1 MVTFFENLPQ
11 RLMKIYPELTWMS
24 FMRDI
29 VCQDN
34 NDGNGEFI
42 KEWNHPTLSQPTDEQ
57 IASVVLP

>member
-57 IASVVLP
+57 IASVALP